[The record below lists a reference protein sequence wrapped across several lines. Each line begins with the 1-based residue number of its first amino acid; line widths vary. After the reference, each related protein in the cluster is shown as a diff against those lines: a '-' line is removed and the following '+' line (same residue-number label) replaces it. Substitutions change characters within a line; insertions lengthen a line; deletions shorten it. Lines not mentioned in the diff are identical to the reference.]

1 MVRVIMG
8 VKGTGKT
15 KQMIELINSA
25 VHSENGNV
33 VCIERGPKLTYDI
46 HYKIRLVEAS
56 HYDIKSYDFLKGFI
70 SGLYAGNYD
79 ITHVFIDS
87 LTKIV
92 ASEATD
98 HAVEEFLDW
107 LNSFSEKNNIKFT
120 VTISADASLATDGV
134 KNGNII
140 AQGRRY
146 APADNEGVIT
156 MVRVIMGVKGTGKT
170 KQMIE
175 LINSAV
181 HSENGNV
188 VCIERGPK
196 LTYDIHYKIRLVE
209 ASHYDIKSYDF
220 LKGFISGLY
229 AGNYDITHVFID
241 SLTKIVASE
250 ATDHA
255 VEEFLDWLNS
265 FSEKNNIKF
274 TVTISAD
281 ASLATDGVK
290 KYF

>member
-15 KQMIELINSA
+15 KQMIDMINQA
-25 VHSENGNV
+25 VQSEHGNV
-33 VCIERGPKLTYDI
+33 VCIEKGDKLRFDI
-46 HYKIRLVEAS
+46 NYQIRLVDS
-56 HYDIKSYDFLKGFI
+56 SQYDVAD
-70 SGLYAGNYD
+70 YA
-79 ITHVFIDS
+79 
-87 LTKIV
+87 
-92 ASEATD
+92 A
-98 HAVEEFLDW
+98 
-107 LNSFSEKNNIKFT
+107 
-120 VTISADASLATDGV
+120 
-134 KNGNII
+134 
-140 AQGRRY
+140 
-146 APADNEGVIT
+146 
-156 MVRVIMGVKGTGKT
+156 M
-170 KQMIE
+170 
-175 LINSAV
+175 
-181 HSENGNV
+181 
-188 VCIERGPK
+188 
-196 LTYDIHYKIRLVE
+196 
-209 ASHYDIKSYDF
+209 
-220 LKGFISGLY
+220 KGFISGLY